1 MLVCYESGLDRTT
14 EEKWERRKSE
24 GRKSPR
30 RSEHPCPRVN
40 HIAEFTITHTRAS
53 LAAHIV
59 HISIIQSS
67 HVIGVVS
74 VCI

>member
-1 MLVCYESGLDRTT
+1 MSLGWIVPQET
-14 EEKWERRKSE
+14 ERREVGEKKVRGE
-24 GRKSPR
+24 KER
-30 RSEHPCPRVN
+30 RGSEHPCPRVN